1 MVAIKQLYASRYFN
15 TALDVSACVRDAG
28 RPERRG
34 FYLLT
39 LKSSQQDGLAGVK
52 GSMVRG
58 VVVDKVR
65 ASLEKALLS
74 IKRTLE
80 HSAPTPVPQR

>member
-1 MVAIKQLYASRYFN
+1 LYASRYFN
-15 TALDVSACVRDAG
+15 TALDVSACVRDAA
-28 RPERRG
+28 RPERGG

-52 GSMVRG
+52 GAMVRG

-80 HSAPTPVPQR
+80 HSAPALQRR